1 MLCWLLISLGW
12 VNQIGNEALVLMD
25 VGCEYHGYVSD
36 MTRTWPPCGYFTAAR
51 VNFRHTFSNR
61 LVWYVEQVNSNLQFV
76 NFPEAKPNIWDSHW
90 QACILSSSETS
101 LQHRTGCN
109 EGVFQDVP
117 PWRDPVSNT
126 QSLCK
131 FYCVISRNLKKTRN
145 CPWEHYSACSKSWWI
160 IYNLIRYLK

>member
-1 MLCWLLISLGW
+1 MQCWLLIPLGW

-51 VNFRHTFSNR
+51 VNLHILFHTD
-61 LVWYVEQVNSNLQFV
+61 LPDIIVELLNTNLQFDSLL
-76 NFPEAKPNIWDSHW
+76 EAKPNIWDSHW

-101 LQHRTGCN
+101 LQHRTGCD

-117 PWRDPVSNT
+117 AWRDLVSNT

-131 FYCVISRNLKKTRN
+131 FFIVQLAATWRRLRTALGN
-145 CPWEHYSACSKSWWI
+145 I
-160 IYNLIRYLK
+160 ILHTARAM